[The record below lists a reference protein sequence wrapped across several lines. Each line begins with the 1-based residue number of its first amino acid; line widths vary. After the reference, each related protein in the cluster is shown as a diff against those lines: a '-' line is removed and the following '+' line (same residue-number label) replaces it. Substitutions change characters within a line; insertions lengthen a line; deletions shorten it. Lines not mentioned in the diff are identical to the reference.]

1 MSVEYKKGYLVK
13 HPKIDDWGVGVVLE
27 DSNGKTVE
35 VSFKNAGKKSL
46 SLQYVEPQILS
57 KEPLSDVE
65 IRQFLQK
72 DRIYCDEPFID
83 IYYDLK
89 STYPNHLILIEKGI
103 YYRVL
108 EDDALFFHKEFNYK
122 TLSHAVDVIG
132 TGFPEWGLVAVLK
145 KLRSIK
151 HPYIVL
157 SQLPNQNPSTDKWER
172 KVTEVF
178 G

>member
-1 MSVEYKKGYLVK
+1 MAIKYKKGYLVK
-13 HPKIDDWGVGVVLE
+13 HPKIDDWGIGVVIE
-27 DSNGKTVE
+27 DSNNETVS
-35 VSFKNAGKKSL
+35 VSFKNVGKKSL
-46 SLQYVEPQILS
+46 SLKYVEPETVS
-57 KEPLSDVE
+57 EDPLSEDE

-89 STYPNHLILIEKGI
+89 STYPNHLILIEKGM

-122 TLSHAVDVIG
+122 TISHAIDIIG
-132 TGFPEWGLVAVLK
+132 AGFPEWGLTAVLQ
-145 KLRSIK
+145 KLRHKK

-157 SQLPNQNPSTDKWER
+157 SQLPNQNPSADKWER
-172 KVTEVF
+172 KVTEIF